1 MILLPEEKDLQGE
14 CTTGRETHQCLAA
27 FRAQPAIVK
36 QHVGTSYHSHCGA
49 VGCDYYL
56 CLLLLLLLRNWR
68 LLWASLPRDKRKQAL
83 LDMMIGSGGQMKFAG
98 IRVCT
103 RAFQKLSG
111 VSAGAIQD
119 VREKIA
125 KGTVTIWRSDGL
137 AYMEIRNQAQA
148 HRYLDARAWIEAYS
162 ELHGEQS
169 PMSLRIYLPA
179 GRKYFYHAQY
189 QYERRL
195 G

>member
-1 MILLPEEKDLQGE
+1 MFLIVVVVMVV
-14 CTTGRETHQCLAA
+14 AA
-27 FRAQPAIVK
+27 V
-36 QHVGTSYHSHCGA
+36 
-49 VGCDYYL
+49 DYCW
-56 CLLLLLLLRNWR
+56 CLLLVLRNWR

-83 LDMMIGSGGQMKFAG
+83 LDMMRESGGQMKFAG
-98 IRVCT
+98 VRVCT

-119 VREKIA
+119 VRSKIA
-125 KGTVTIWRSDGL
+125 AGTVTIWRSDGL

-148 HRYLDARAWIEAYS
+148 HRYLDARAWIEATLS
-162 ELHGEQS
+162 CTVSSHL
-169 PMSLRIYLPA
+169 LRVYLPA
-179 GRKYFYHAQY
+179 GRKYFYRSQY

>member
-1 MILLPEEKDLQGE
+1 MAALPMFLIVVVVMVV
-14 CTTGRETHQCLAA
+14 AA
-27 FRAQPAIVK
+27 V
-36 QHVGTSYHSHCGA
+36 
-49 VGCDYYL
+49 DYCW
-56 CLLLLLLLRNWR
+56 CLLLVLRNWR

-83 LDMMIGSGGQMKFAG
+83 LDMMRESGGQMKFAG
-98 IRVCT
+98 VRVCT

-119 VREKIA
+119 VRSKIA
-125 KGTVTIWRSDGL
+125 AGTVTIWRSDGL

-169 PMSLRIYLPA
+169 PMSLRVYLPA
-179 GRKYFYHAQY
+179 GRKYFYRSQY